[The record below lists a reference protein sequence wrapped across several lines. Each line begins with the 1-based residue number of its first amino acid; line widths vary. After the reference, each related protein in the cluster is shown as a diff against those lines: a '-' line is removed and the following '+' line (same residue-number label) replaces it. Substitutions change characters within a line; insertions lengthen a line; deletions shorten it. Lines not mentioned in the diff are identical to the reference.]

1 MPCPLQRVL
10 LGTSVVRCSSSRLQ
24 LTTAAAAAA
33 AVCLRAEGIAI
44 GVPVFFA
51 TGSRWKAIGWAAVS
65 GIAEPLG
72 ALIGFALWQSGNLNL
87 MAMGM

>member
-10 LGTSVVRCSSSRLQ
+10 LGTSVVRCSPSTLQ
-24 LTTAAAAAA
+24 LTTAAA

-51 TGSRWKAIGWAAVS
+51 TGSRWMAIGWAAVS